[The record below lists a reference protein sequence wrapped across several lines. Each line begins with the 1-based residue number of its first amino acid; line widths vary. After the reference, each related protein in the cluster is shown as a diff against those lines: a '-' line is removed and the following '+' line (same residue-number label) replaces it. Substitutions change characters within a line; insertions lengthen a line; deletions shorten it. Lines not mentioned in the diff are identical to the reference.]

1 MWGLGVLAYVAAV
14 FHRASLGV
22 SGLDA
27 QQRFGTTAAVLS
39 LFGVVQL
46 GVYALLQVPVGVL
59 LDRIGSRRMIVA
71 GALFMAAGQLLLAH
85 AGSVPA
91 GLTAR
96 VLVGAGDAMTFISV
110 LRLIPAWFPARR
122 APLVTQLTALIGQA
136 GQIVAAYP
144 LVAGLHSAG
153 WSPTFTTA
161 AGVGVLVAVLVGV
174 GLRNAPPGV
183 TMVAPAG
190 RRAARRAALR
200 ASWREPGTRLG
211 LWTHF
216 VTQFS
221 GNTFAL
227 FWGYPFLVEGEGLS
241 PAAASA
247 LLTVVVVA
255 GMAIGPTLGALVAR
269 WPMRRSALVLAVVGS
284 SAAAWTLVLAW
295 PGPAPLGLLVLLALV
310 LAANGPGSIVGLD
323 FARTEN
329 PPARLGS
336 ASGIVNVG
344 GFVASLLLIL
354 AVGLLLDATG
364 SYRVAMCAQYAFWAV
379 GLVMVLVTRRQV
391 RRRKH
396 IVVDALPRAVVRRLA
411 ATRG

>member
-1 MWGLGVLAYVAAV
+1 MWGLGVFAYTVAV

-46 GVYALLQVPVGVL
+46 GVYAIMQVPVGMV

-71 GALFMAAGQLLLAH
+71 GALFMAAGQLLMAR
-85 AGSVPA
+85 AGSVHTGIA
-91 GLTAR
+91 AR

-122 APLVTQLTALIGQA
+122 APLITQLTGLIGQA
-136 GQIVAAYP
+136 GQIAAAFP
-144 LVAGLHSAG
+144 LVAGLHAYG
-153 WSPTFTTA
+153 WTPTFATA
-161 AGVGVLVAVLVGV
+161 AGIGVVAAVLVAA

-183 TMVAPAG
+183 TMVAPTG
-190 RRAARRAALR
+190 RRQALR
-200 ASWREPGTRLG
+200 ESWQEPGTRLG

-227 FWGYPFLVEGEGLS
+227 FWGYPFLVESQGLS
-241 PAAASA
+241 PTTASA
-247 LLTVVVVA
+247 LLTVLVIA
-255 GMAIGPTLGALVAR
+255 GLIIGPALGALAAR
-269 WPMRRSALVLAVVGS
+269 WPMRRSALVLGIVLS
-284 SAAAWTLVLAW
+284 SAVAWTVVLAWSGPVPIGVLVVLVLVLAS
-295 PGPAPLGLLVLLALV
+295 
-310 LAANGPGSIVGLD
+310 NGPGSIMGFD

-354 AVGLLLDATG
+354 AVGVLLDVSG
-364 SYRVAMCAQYAFWAV
+364 SYRVAMCAQYAFWIV

-391 RRRKH
+391 RRRNG

-411 ATRG
+411 AARG